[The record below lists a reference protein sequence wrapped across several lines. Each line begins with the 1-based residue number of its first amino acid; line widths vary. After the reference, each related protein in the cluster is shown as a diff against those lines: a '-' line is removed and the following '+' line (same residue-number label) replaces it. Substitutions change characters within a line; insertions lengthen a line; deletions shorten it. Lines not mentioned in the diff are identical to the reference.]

1 MTRVAIIGSGAMGSL
16 FAAHFADA
24 GAEVWAFDGWRE
36 HIEAMRRDGL
46 RIRATCGERK
56 VALRA
61 TSDAREPGIC
71 DIALVMVK
79 FRQTRETVAAALPMI
94 GKQTLLVT
102 LQNGIG
108 NVEAIRAAAPDNRIL
123 FGLTTLTSEMLGPG
137 SIEGELRQ
145 QRRNLSVALG
155 WPRRCGLR
163 SLGRPARCAAGR
175 RGGRRISSCA
185 SGKSWWSIAATTRY
199 ARSRG
204 IRWAELIAR
213 PEVLAAAR
221 RLTDEIVAAGQRNS
235 IPLDRAEAVPLS
247 PPGRRAE
254 AGAHF
259 PSMLI
264 DVRQQA
270 ADRIECLNGAVLRE
284 CERHGIAAPLH
295 AFIDMIRA
303 VEASWR
309 N

>member
-61 TSDAREPGIC
+61 TSDAREPGIV

-137 SIEGELRQ
+137 SIEASYANKGETYLWPSDGRADADCEALAALLDRAGVPTRLAPDIELRIWKKLVV
-145 QRRNLSVALG
+145 NCCYNPLCAITGHSVG
-155 WPRRCGLR
+155 
-163 SLGRPARCAAGR
+163 
-175 RGGRRISSCA
+175 
-185 SGKSWWSIAATTRY
+185 
-199 ARSRG
+199 
-204 IRWAELIAR
+204 ELIAR
-213 PEVLAAAR
+213 PEVWPVLDA
-221 RLTDEIVAAGQRNS
+221 LTDEIVAAAQRNR
-235 IPLDRAEAVPLS
+235 IPLE
-247 PPGRRAE
+247 RAE
-254 AGAHF
+254 AGRFLRQVGEEARAHF

-264 DVRQQA
+264 DVRRKRLTEI
-270 ADRIECLNGAVLRE
+270 DCLNGAVLRE
-284 CERHGIAAPLH
+284 CERHGIAAPLNR